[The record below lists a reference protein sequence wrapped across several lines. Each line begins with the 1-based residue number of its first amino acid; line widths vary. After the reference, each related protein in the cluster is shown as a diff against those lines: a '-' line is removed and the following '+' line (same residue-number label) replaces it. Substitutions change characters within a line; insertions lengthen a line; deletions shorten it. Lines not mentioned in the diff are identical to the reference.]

1 MTGTLLDISGSSVL
15 WIVSEASK
23 EHSDQK
29 MYSEEFNNTANKIF
43 WAVFATVVAA
53 GIIYAASVGNL
64 KPSETFIVGVL
75 CALVIGGLA
84 YLDIHPAFH
93 HPRE

>member
-1 MTGTLLDISGSSVL
+1 
-15 WIVSEASK
+15 
-23 EHSDQK
+23 
-29 MYSEEFNNTANKIF
+29 MYSEDTTSNTANKIF

-64 KPSETFIVGVL
+64 KPSETFVVGAL
-75 CALVIGGLA
+75 CALAIGGLA